1 MSLEASMSH
10 QDWAQISFRS
20 ETLSHWFNNEA
31 GRWSAKRKN
40 FKSADLRIINR
51 VSQNGF
57 GLQSSS
63 FCIIRL

>member
-1 MSLEASMSH
+1 MSP

-20 ETLSHWFNNEA
+20 EILSHWFNNEA
-31 GRWSAKRKN
+31 GRLSAKRKN
-40 FKSADLRIINR
+40 FKSADLRIIYR
-51 VSQNGF
+51 VAQNGF